1 MQTKSFFK
9 TIKVFAMLAVSA
21 LLMTSCYKSE
31 SGEVPV
37 LPKPTYMVCG
47 NLFSASTG
55 APVDGQVSIKGGN
68 YATTANASDG
78 FFSVT
83 VPDPMAYTI
92 TVDLDGYAVATRTV
106 VVPKVGY
113 GETGIGR
120 ADIMLFSMDALVNSA
135 AVYITTSTPAEM
147 QTMFDAIDLTIDDAS
162 ALDTGANF
170 EESSLTANAD
180 GTFTAE
186 FVYSF
191 DEPNADDEVLVN
203 YPLFSGFE
211 TGVKPTDTK
220 SILAGELWLTIAI
233 QKLNLAYGMEVSLQP
248 FAFEGLEGYSIDGY
262 KVVYTFVGKT
272 IKVEDCDG
280 NGNAKSGVVVYMEN
294 VSLIPTMQSHSH
306 SHSHSHD
313 HGHGD
318 DLGAGGGAGYIY

>member
-106 VVPKVGY
+106 VVPKVG
-113 GETGIGR
+113 
-120 ADIMLFSMDALVNSA
+120 
-135 AVYITTSTPAEM
+135 
-147 QTMFDAIDLTIDDAS
+147 
-162 ALDTGANF
+162 
-170 EESSLTANAD
+170 
-180 GTFTAE
+180 
-186 FVYSF
+186 
-191 DEPNADDEVLVN
+191 
-203 YPLFSGFE
+203 
-211 TGVKPTDTK
+211 
-220 SILAGELWLTIAI
+220 
-233 QKLNLAYGMEVSLQP
+233 
-248 FAFEGLEGYSIDGY
+248 
-262 KVVYTFVGKT
+262 
-272 IKVEDCDG
+272 
-280 NGNAKSGVVVYMEN
+280 
-294 VSLIPTMQSHSH
+294 
-306 SHSHSHD
+306 
-313 HGHGD
+313 
-318 DLGAGGGAGYIY
+318 